1 MKLKKKS
8 ISLLMVLAMLFST
21 VSFTFDATALGAE
34 PDAITPFSAAAFRR
48 PSPAV
53 TLDVTDVTRVGAAGD
68 TTMAAGNTIKKATPS
83 GVPYITGTYASQAYA
98 GETPEWPK
106 ISFLSSMAVTIT
118 SITVTG
124 GTVTPTLIMGAL
136 NSTSTATWELQG
148 GTATAGSTLEIAIT
162 YNFTWHN
169 DYTGVDVT
177 DTYTMKGYSY
187 VESIIFPAGAW
198 VFTSAYSN
206 VANAADVQYVSRI
219 LGRGV
224 YGAQLGLSSASGDY
238 QSGYHNFSTN
248 SFAGVTGGLPERT
261 MLKADPPHLGAYDQF
276 IANGVNSYASGDT
289 HRAKAL
295 IYVDTSVQ
303 TMQSNNTRMH
313 FFIHG
318 TSRSTDDGRDL
329 TYETIHVRD
338 GDVSYTGST
347 DNVLGT
353 SSAGAKA
360 ALNPSGPVDGTS
372 SEGGH
377 FITAGMQTQSTLYGT
392 GAPGTYTLITQW
404 TGKGDTASSSSPN
417 WMQYYHGVTI
427 DVINFNKGSL
437 RSALNSAV
445 GVTNKTF
452 NGTVNV
458 TTINTANGTDPAN
471 GGVTN
476 TGKGKN
482 PQSWY
487 YSAGWADYANHS
499 ATAWTQLNKPNTTQ
513 AAINTATTNLNSS
526 YGSLVLRGAN
536 YSNAASQTLAAGLGN
551 TFYNSSVKPLDTL
564 VQAVSSADSSFS
576 ANLAHWKSGT
586 YDYYT
591 AGSRAALEEAYAA
604 AVACQSAG
612 YNVLYQPYVDYCAQQ
627 LQAAVNGLELKV
639 NSVTFSG
646 NGSTSGTMPVMYVTA
661 GSTAALTQNV
671 FARTGHTFQGWA
683 TTAGGSVA
691 YTNGASLTMGAE
703 NITLYAVWSVNSYTI
718 TFDANGGTGGTSAV
732 MQYNAPLTAPQVIRE
747 GYMFLGW
754 TPYVPIR
761 VPAENTT
768 FTAEWAIMSYTIEF
782 DANGGTGGTI
792 NTMTYGA
799 PLTPPSVTKPGFT
812 FAGWIP
818 EVPSTVPAA
827 NTKYT
832 AQWTASTVTITF
844 HANGGTGGTSGP
856 MTIGA
861 PLTAPVV
868 TRTGYTLLGWSP
880 SVPPTVPMVDTV
892 YTAQWVANNYTVNFD
907 ANGGSGSAAPVT
919 QAYGTQVTLPASGFS
934 KTGHT
939 FIGWN
944 TSPGAT
950 TALSSYT
957 IPANNATLYAV
968 YSINQYTVTFDAN
981 GGLGSAAPVTQNYG
995 TPVTLP
1001 ATGFTKTGHTFI
1013 GWNTSPG
1020 ATAALESY
1028 TVPANN
1034 ATLYAVYRINQY
1046 TVTFD
1051 ASGGLGGTSGPMDYG
1066 SPLSAPTVT
1075 REGYT
1080 FAGWL
1085 PEVPSTVP
1093 DYDVTFV
1100 AQWTINSYT
1109 VSFDLNGGTGT
1120 VPVDQTGAPGSSVQ
1134 LPGQGDITRPFY
1146 NFLGWAQ
1153 SPSATVPLAS
1163 FAVPQADSSLY
1174 AVWSRVPVT
1183 LEKRAGS
1190 TTVIDTNTGFIYGLE
1205 EGMTKNLFAGSFVQ
1219 VNGDGRLVYTYVNDS
1234 FGTGTVVELIDNVT
1248 GDTVA
1253 VYTIILFGDID
1264 GDGYITAGDE
1274 NLIDMVSSYQIELDG
1289 EPFVFAADL
1298 TQDGFVDAFDLNII
1312 SAATS
1317 YTTTI
1322 NQTNPSESI

>member
-1 MKLKKKS
+1 
-8 ISLLMVLAMLFST
+8 
-21 VSFTFDATALGAE
+21 
-34 PDAITPFSAAAFRR
+34 
-48 PSPAV
+48 
-53 TLDVTDVTRVGAAGD
+53 
-68 TTMAAGNTIKKATPS
+68 
-83 GVPYITGTYASQAYA
+83 
-98 GETPEWPK
+98 
-106 ISFLSSMAVTIT
+106 
-118 SITVTG
+118 
-124 GTVTPTLIMGAL
+124 
-136 NSTSTATWELQG
+136 
-148 GTATAGSTLEIAIT
+148 
-162 YNFTWHN
+162 
-169 DYTGVDVT
+169 
-177 DTYTMKGYSY
+177 
-187 VESIIFPAGAW
+187 
-198 VFTSAYSN
+198 
-206 VANAADVQYVSRI
+206 

-261 MLKADPPHLGAYDQF
+261 MLKADPPHSGAYDHY
-276 IANGVNSYASGDT
+276 IANGTNSYASGDQ

-318 TSRSTDDGRDL
+318 TSRSEDDNKDL
-329 TYETIHVRD
+329 TFETIHVRD
-338 GDVSYTGST
+338 GDVAYTGST

-353 SSAGAKA
+353 SSAGARA
-360 ALNPSGPVDGTS
+360 ALNPTGPVDGTKS
-372 SEGGH
+372 TGGL
-377 FITAGMQTQSTLYGT
+377 FINAGMQTTSTLYGS

-404 TGKGDTASSSSPN
+404 TGRGDNPSTGGPN

-427 DVINFNKGSL
+427 DIINFNKGSL
-437 RSALNSAV
+437 RSALNTAV

-471 GGVTN
+471 GGITN

-499 ATAWTQLNKPNTTQ
+499 ATAWTQLQKPNTSQT
-513 AAINTATTNLNSS
+513 AINTATANLNSA
-526 YGSLVLRGAN
+526 YGSLVLREAN
-536 YSNAASQTLAAGLGN
+536 YSSAASQTVVAGLGN
-551 TFYNSSVKPLDTL
+551 TFYNSAVQPLNTL
-564 VQAVSSADSSFS
+564 VQAVSTADSSFD
-576 ANLAHWKSGT
+576 AILAHWKSGT

-591 AGSRAALEEAYAA
+591 AASRAALEEAYTA
-604 AVACQSAG
+604 AVACQNAG

-627 LQAAVNGLELKV
+627 LRMAVDGLELKE
-639 NSVTFSG
+639 NSITFNG

-661 GSTAALTQNV
+661 GSTAAITQNV
-671 FARTGHTFQGWA
+671 FARIGHTFQGWA
-683 TTAGGSVA
+683 TSAGGTVA
-691 YTNGASLTMGAE
+691 YANGASLTMGAE
-703 NITLYAVWSVNSYTI
+703 SITLYAVWSVNSYSI
-718 TFDANGGTGGTSAV
+718 VFDANGGTGGTSAV
-732 MQYNAPLTAPQVIRE
+732 MQYDAPLTAPQVIRE

-754 TPYVPIR
+754 TPYVPAR
-761 VPAENTT
+761 VPAEDTT
-768 FTAEWAIMSYTIEF
+768 FTADWAIMSYTIEF

-799 PLTPPSVTKPGFT
+799 PLTPPTVTKPGFS
-812 FAGWIP
+812 FAGWVP

-827 NTKYT
+827 NSKYT
-832 AQWTASTVTITF
+832 AQWVASTVTITF
-844 HANGGTGGTSGP
+844 DANGGTGGTSGP

-880 SVPPTVPMVDTV
+880 SVPSTVPMVDTV

-907 ANGGSGSAAPVT
+907 ANGGAGSAAPVT
-919 QAYGTQVTLPASGFS
+919 QGYGTQVTLPAAGFS
-934 KTGHT
+934 KTGYT

-944 TSPGAT
+944 TSPEAT

-957 IPANNATLYAV
+957 MPANNSTLYAV
-968 YSINQYTVTFDAN
+968 YEINRYTVTFDAN
-981 GGLGSAAPVTQNYG
+981 DG
-995 TPVTLP
+995 T
-1001 ATGFTKTGHTFI
+1001 
-1013 GWNTSPG
+1013 
-1020 ATAALESY
+1020 
-1028 TVPANN
+1028 
-1034 ATLYAVYRINQY
+1034 
-1046 TVTFD
+1046 
-1051 ASGGLGGTSGPMDYG
+1051 GGTSELMDYG
-1066 SPLSAPTVT
+1066 SPISAPTVT

-1080 FAGWL
+1080 FAGWM
-1085 PEVPSTVP
+1085 PEVPATVP
-1093 DYDVTFV
+1093 AYDVTFV
-1100 AQWTINSYT
+1100 AQWTVNNFT

-1120 VPVDQTGAPGSSVQ
+1120 VPVDQTGAPGASVQ
-1134 LPGQGDITRPFY
+1134 LPSQGDITRLFY
-1146 NFLGWAQ
+1146 NFLGWAE
-1153 SPSATVPLAS
+1153 SPSATAPLTSYAI
-1163 FAVPQADSSLY
+1163 PQADSTLY

-1183 LEKRAGS
+1183 LTKRVGS
-1190 TTVIDTNTGFIYGLE
+1190 TTVIDTDTGFIYGLE

-1253 VYTIILFGDID
+1253 VYTIIIFGDVD

-1298 TQDGFVDAFDLNII
+1298 TQDGFVDAYDLNIL

-1317 YTTTI
+1317 YTATI
-1322 NQTNPSESI
+1322 NQANPSESI